1 MEQRF
6 TGRVIVNYGRHMTVE
21 TGAGEL
27 VECRLKGRS
36 LRPVCGDVV
45 SAERLTEGAGWI
57 TEIQKRDSLLVRQD
71 ARLGQQ
77 PLAANVD
84 RMIVVVAPKP
94 ALDTAMID
102 RYLAAAEI
110 LKIPPIILLNKV
122 DLIDDAQAALSEQ
135 VLSEYDGIGYTIL
148 RTSVI
153 SGKGLRTLSES
164 LRTHIGVVVGQSGTG
179 KSSLLKALVPGAE
192 IRIGEISN
200 ATDEGRHTTTVSALY
215 HLPDGGDLIDSPGVR
230 GFQLWPMPARELAGG
245 FVEFHAYLG
254 RCKFS
259 DCSHLHEPGCSI
271 IAAVENTVISR
282 RRYESYRTLSMQ
294 AQT

>member
-1 MEQRF
+1 MNQTF
-6 TGRVIVNYGRHMTVE
+6 IGRVIVNYGRHMTVE
-21 TGAGEL
+21 TGTGEL

-36 LRPVCGDVV
+36 LRPACGDVV
-45 SAERLTEGAGWI
+45 SAERLKDGAGWI
-57 TEIQKRDSLLVRQD
+57 TAIQERHSLLVRQD
-71 ARLGQQ
+71 SRLGQQ

-94 ALDTAMID
+94 ALDPAMID

-110 LKIPPIILLNKV
+110 LKIPPLILLNKV
-122 DLIDDAQAALSEQ
+122 DLLDDAQAALCEQ
-135 VLSEYDGIGYTIL
+135 ILSEYSGIGYTVL

-153 SGKGLRTLSES
+153 SGKGLRALSES

-179 KSSLLKALVPGAE
+179 KSSLLKALVPDAE

-245 FVEFHAYLG
+245 FVEFHGYLG

-259 DCSHLHEPGCSI
+259 DCSHVHEPGCSI
-271 IAAVENTVISR
+271 IAAVENAEISR
-282 RRYESYRTLSMQ
+282 RRYESYRTLSTQ